1 MMERAG
7 ITMEQR
13 YVDALRSRAERGPLH
28 GKKPGCDRIS
38 IMATGKHENTLIF
51 FHGFKMAAKEMLD
64 TFVDLS
70 KLLPT
75 WKFVLPQAPELAITA
90 HGGTVSNSWYDYLTD
105 HDGAK
110 EDTVD
115 IFGLRK
121 VKTELQK
128 LVAAENALLP
138 PGTLS
143 TLGGLSQG
151 GTLALHL
158 ATHLDATAVVTVVAC
173 RLSQSMVRPLRCP
186 WHAILAGNDEVYH
199 RSWAKSLMTGVS
211 TTKTVDDNH
220 YLEKTD
226 IPPLL
231 HAILCDLPKGA

>member
-1 MMERAG
+1 MAEL
-7 ITMEQR
+7 R
-13 YVDALRSRAERGPLH
+13 YVDNLRSRAEQEPLRA
-28 GKKPGCDRIS
+28 KKPSCDRIS
-38 IMATGKHENTLIF
+38 IMATDKHENTFIF
-51 FHGFKMAAKEMLD
+51 LHGFKMTAKEMLD

-75 WKFVLPQAPELAITA
+75 WTFVLPQAPELGITA
-90 HGGTVSNSWYDYLTD
+90 HGGTTSYSWYDYLTD

-121 VKTELQK
+121 MKIELQK
-128 LVAAENALLP
+128 LIATENALLP
-138 PGTLS
+138 AGTLS

-151 GTLALHL
+151 GTLALHM
-158 ATHLDATAVVTVVAC
+158 ATHLEARAVVTIVAC
-173 RLSQSMVRPLRCP
+173 RLSQSMVRPLKCP
-186 WHAILAGNDEVYH
+186 WHAILARDDEVYH
-199 RSWAKSLMTGVS
+199 WSWAKSLMTGVS

-220 YLEKTD
+220 YLEKTE

-231 HAILCDLPKGA
+231 HTILCRLSQGA